1 MGKQQDIVFDDR
13 TINQRKIIIQFKKP
27 FDESLDQI

>member
-1 MGKQQDIVFDDR
+1 VFDGR